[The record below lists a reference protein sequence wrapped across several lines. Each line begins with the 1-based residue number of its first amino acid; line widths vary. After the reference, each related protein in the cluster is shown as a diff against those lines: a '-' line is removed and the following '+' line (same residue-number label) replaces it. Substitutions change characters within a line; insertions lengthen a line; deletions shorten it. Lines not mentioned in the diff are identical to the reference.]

1 MRTQIALQDEW
12 WVSVSEKDARLA
24 AGQARWKAADLE
36 LAADAENHPQKI
48 ALPGGWHIG
57 KRPLEA
63 VIAAVEDK
71 AKADP
76 NFVGGGGSVAPATK
90 RLPSHFLTY
99 ARRIKIPK
107 NWAGQ
112 TVFLHLDYARY
123 HVTVQVNGQKVG
135 HYVGGMEPHRF
146 DITAVARPGEAN
158 ELVITVGDVGV
169 SGHRQFDPH
178 NFTGT
183 RLPTCK
189 ELANNLVHPV
199 QYGGFDGRGVG
210 QVSLEAVPKV
220 RVEYV
225 FANPKVAAGVLR
237 YTVALANDTD
247 TPVTAHVQS
256 QAKPSPL
263 NLTDLIKPGKVA
275 SKRLVDQEV
284 TIPAR
289 SVKNLQLD
297 IPWTDARLWDT
308 DDPFLYEL
316 RTTVTG
322 KGAGFGV
329 QGSGRPDQV
338 LRRTETF
345 VASFVG
351 NFVDKARDKAYD
363 KDPVPQDTQREGEEQ
378 PSTLNQDSEPRT
390 LNPETRRPLADVHT
404 DTFGFREFVV
414 NGHDFVLNGR
424 KIHLYGQSGH
434 VGGAQHAMSL
444 EQKIEFL
451 RIAKQ
456 EGNLNHVR
464 LHAKPQDR
472 RWVEAADRVG
482 MLITTETALW
492 TTGFHSFD
500 WAGSEEACY
509 ENVRHHYLSSMVRRD
524 RNSPSV
530 VIWSLSNEMSP
541 ITPWDLTYPG
551 HGAKMSA
558 MTRVF
563 KRILAEVAAEDDS
576 RVTQMSSAMDFIGNL
591 PMYNLHYPKNW
602 QAYPDYPHTA
612 YWLDGAFKFRW
623 YAAGYAHMPAWS
635 WRKDKPLY
643 FGEYTCVH
651 GATPDNQASIVGDVA
666 FEERDFG
673 TMKVQEKLWWMEA
686 QAYRRQDVSGFCA
699 WAFLLGEE
707 TDCRKL
713 LARPDAAAYV
723 RAIRPVAVLD
733 HNYRTDY
740 LAGDEVAFPLSVH
753 NDTRHDLELALV
765 CEALHNGAVIHT
777 ETMPA
782 RVMNPGGSV
791 VFTNRF
797 LAPAVENRAGIEY
810 RATLTSGGKV
820 VDQWSR
826 KVTVW
831 PRQVNLELPADFG
844 IFDPDDQLMPRL
856 AGRGIRGGRVVRELN
871 AAALKDLRGLWLG
884 FKTANA
890 NTGDWRRVREA
901 LHAFVKAGGSVL
913 LDQAPATV
921 LNDLPVPIQ
930 NGKGYASPGDRLEI
944 TYAYP
949 RAPFHP
955 VLKDFNE
962 ADFALWGADYYV
974 ARSCV
979 EIPQEGNAVP
989 LLVAGTDRVGLSS
1002 APLLELRYGQGS
1014 YLVSTLEILA
1024 KLEEAPAAA
1033 RLFGSLAAY
1042 RPAWG
1047 TRSAA
1052 VCLDQPGWQRLSE
1065 IGFIGQNSGLS
1076 DALAADIAFIEGSRI
1091 ESSDFGLV
1099 RDALGMGRTVCV
1111 HELDEVRTAALL
1123 KALALPG
1130 EVLPGKA
1137 ASGEWDV
1144 FRHTHALA
1152 NGMTHNYLYWIVD
1165 KSKVAPWTL
1174 APTHPQPASALIR
1187 LPEGAA
1193 GAVSLTRRGA
1203 VTVFNVGK
1211 GMLVIDNLRWQLG
1224 DFDEP
1229 ERPRRYIRC
1238 LLTNLGVPLLKG
1250 VEKRMGEEFETEAER
1265 RERGHF

>member
-1 MRTQIALQDEW
+1 
-12 WVSVSEKDARLA
+12 
-24 AGQARWKAADLE
+24 
-36 LAADAENHPQKI
+36 
-48 ALPGGWHIG
+48 
-57 KRPLEA
+57 
-63 VIAAVEDK
+63 
-71 AKADP
+71 
-76 NFVGGGGSVAPATK
+76 
-90 RLPSHFLTY
+90 
-99 ARRIKIPK
+99 
-107 NWAGQ
+107 
-112 TVFLHLDYARY
+112 
-123 HVTVQVNGQKVG
+123 
-135 HYVGGMEPHRF
+135 
-146 DITAVARPGEAN
+146 
-158 ELVITVGDVGV
+158 
-169 SGHRQFDPH
+169 
-178 NFTGT
+178 
-183 RLPTCK
+183 
-189 ELANNLVHPV
+189 
-199 QYGGFDGRGVG
+199 
-210 QVSLEAVPKV
+210 
-220 RVEYV
+220 
-225 FANPKVAAGVLR
+225 
-237 YTVALANDTD
+237 
-247 TPVTAHVQS
+247 
-256 QAKPSPL
+256 
-263 NLTDLIKPGKVA
+263 
-275 SKRLVDQEV
+275 
-284 TIPAR
+284 
-289 SVKNLQLD
+289 
-297 IPWTDARLWDT
+297 
-308 DDPFLYEL
+308 
-316 RTTVTG
+316 
-322 KGAGFGV
+322 
-329 QGSGRPDQV
+329 
-338 LRRTETF
+338 
-345 VASFVG
+345 
-351 NFVDKARDKAYD
+351 
-363 KDPVPQDTQREGEEQ
+363 
-378 PSTLNQDSEPRT
+378 
-390 LNPETRRPLADVHT
+390 
-404 DTFGFREFVV
+404 
-414 NGHDFVLNGR
+414 
-424 KIHLYGQSGH
+424 
-434 VGGAQHAMSL
+434 
-444 EQKIEFL
+444 
-451 RIAKQ
+451 
-456 EGNLNHVR
+456 
-464 LHAKPQDR
+464 
-472 RWVEAADRVG
+472 

-509 ENVRHHYLSSMVRRD
+509 ENVRHHYLEALVRRD

-551 HGAKMSA
+551 HGAKMTA

-651 GATPDNQASIVGDVA
+651 GATPDNQASIVGDIA

-673 TMKVQEKLWWMEA
+673 SMKVQEKLWWMEA

-699 WAFLLGEE
+699 WSFLLGEE

-723 RAIRPVAVLD
+723 KAIRPLAVLD

-740 LAGDEVAFPLSVH
+740 LAGDEVAFPLSLH
-753 NDTRHDLELALV
+753 NDTRHDQELALV
-765 CEALHNGAVIHT
+765 CEVLHNGAVIHS

-782 RVMNPGGSV
+782 RVMTPSGSV
-791 VFTNRF
+791 AFTNRF
-797 LAPAVENRAGIEY
+797 LAPAVESQEVVEY
-810 RATLTSGGKV
+810 RAVLLQRGTGVPPVASSLAGHAPGDGQDARATDEGGQV

-826 KVTVW
+826 KLTVW

-844 IFDPDDQLMPRL
+844 IFDPDNQLMPRL
-856 AGRGIRGGRVVRELN
+856 TARGIRGGRVVRELN
-871 AAALKDLRGLWLG
+871 AAALQDLRGLWLG

-890 NTGDWRRVREA
+890 NTGDWRRAREA
-901 LHAFVKAGGSVL
+901 LHAFVKAGGSVI

-930 NGKGYASPGDRLEI
+930 NGKGFADDDRLEI

-955 VLKDFNE
+955 VLKGFSE

-1002 APLLELRYGQGS
+1002 APLLELRYGLGS
-1014 YLVSTLEILA
+1014 YLVSTLEIVA

-1033 RLFGSLAAY
+1033 RLLGSLAAY

-1047 TRSAA
+1047 ARTAA
-1052 VCLDQPGWQRLSE
+1052 VSLNEAAWQRLSE
-1065 IGFIGQNSGLS
+1065 IGFVGDNGAVAA
-1076 DALAADIAFIEGSRI
+1076 ALAADIAVVEGARL
-1091 ESSDFGLV
+1091 EAADFGRL
-1099 RDALGMGRTVCV
+1099 REALAAGRTVCV
-1111 HELDEVRTAALL
+1111 HELDEARTAALL

-1144 FRHTHALA
+1144 FRHTHALT

-1174 APTHPQPASALIR
+1174 APTHPAPASALIR
-1187 LPEGAA
+1187 LPEGIA
-1193 GAVSLTRRGA
+1193 GAASLTRRGA
-1203 VTVFNVGK
+1203 VTVYTVGK
-1211 GMLVIDNLRWQLG
+1211 GTLVIDNLRWQLA

-1229 ERPRRYIRC
+1229 ERPRRYVRC

>member
-1 MRTQIALQDEW
+1 MRTRIALQDEW

-48 ALPGGWHIG
+48 ALPGGWHVG

-225 FANPKVAAGVLR
+225 FANPKVASGLLR

-247 TPVTAHVQS
+247 RDTAVHVRSMATPS
-256 QAKPSPL
+256 KL
-263 NLTDLIKPGKVA
+263 NQVDLIKPGKVA

-289 SVKNLQLD
+289 SVKNLQLE
-297 IPWTDARLWDT
+297 IPWADARLWDT

-316 RTTVTG
+316 RTTV
-322 KGAGFGV
+322 
-329 QGSGRPDQV
+329 
-338 LRRTETF
+338 L
-345 VASFVG
+345 AS
-351 NFVDKARDKAYD
+351 RISHL
-363 KDPVPQDTQREGEEQ
+363 DTH
-378 PSTLNQDSEPRT
+378 
-390 LNPETRRPLADVHT
+390 V

-699 WAFLLGEE
+699 WAFLLCEE

-765 CEALHNGAVIHT
+765 CEALHNGTVIHT

-797 LAPAVENRAGIEY
+797 LAPAVESRAGIEY

-831 PRQVNLELPADFG
+831 PRQVNLELPTDFG

-901 LHAFVKAGGSVL
+901 LHAFVKAGGSVI

-1065 IGFIGQNSGLS
+1065 IGFIGENSGVAE
-1076 DALAADIAFIEGSRI
+1076 ALKADIAMIDGARLGTA
-1091 ESSDFGLV
+1091 DMA
-1099 RDALGMGRTVCV
+1099 ALRAAIASGRTVCV
-1111 HELDEVRTAALL
+1111 HELDEAATKALL
-1123 KALALPG
+1123 SALALPG

-1137 ASGEWDV
+1137 ASREWDV